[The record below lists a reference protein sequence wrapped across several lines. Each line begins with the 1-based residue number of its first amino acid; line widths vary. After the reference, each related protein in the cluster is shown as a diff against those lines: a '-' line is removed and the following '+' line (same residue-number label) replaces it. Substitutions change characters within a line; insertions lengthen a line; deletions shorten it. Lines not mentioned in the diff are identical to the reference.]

1 MYLAKIEIHGFKSF
15 GDAVKLSIPQGITAV
30 IGPNGSGKS
39 NVADAIRWVL
49 GEQSA
54 KTLRGTKMED
64 IIFAG
69 TEKRKSLG
77 YAEVAMYIKNDDH
90 VLPIEYEEVVIK
102 RRVYRSGESEY
113 FINGSHCR
121 LKDIQEL
128 FMDTGIGKE
137 GYSIIGQGQIDKILS
152 SKPEDRRSL
161 FEEAAGIYKYKVRRL
176 EAEKKLE
183 KERENLLRI
192 HDIMSEIESR
202 LEPLEKEAE
211 KTKSYWKLK
220 DELKEV
226 DINLYIEEVERI
238 KQDTAKLGETLE
250 NIERELKDTNA
261 QKDTILTRQTEC
273 KEKRQELFSELEK
286 LLNHIS
292 QLEKDQ
298 QRQQASIQIS
308 EERISSIHQ
317 LIDQIDKDTKKQ
329 QDYKETMQNE
339 HQVLKVKGTALE
351 LEEATKRERLIKKEA
366 AFEAE
371 QMSLEQKEKNLESSK
386 AEVFDKIHQIDL
398 LKSEIDKQ
406 SSIEEQMDYRY
417 SQLTEAIQTLNSDI
431 THQEVSLQV
440 GRKKEKETKEKLE
453 QAQTAFNKLEE
464 QRKILQDTLT
474 ELERSW
480 HSNAQKKDQAKR
492 QIAWLEQVKND
503 FEGYYQSVKQVL
515 TIKKQEPEK
524 WQGILGITADV
535 IQVPKDYEI
544 AIVTALGGA
553 MQNIVTQTE
562 QDAKA
567 MIQLMKQRNIS
578 KVTFLPLDTI
588 QAFGAVQD
596 IAALRKETGF
606 LGLGSELVTFDN
618 IYGPVVANLLGRI
631 LIVDNMNHAS
641 QIARKYKYRYKIV
654 TLDGEVFHAGG
665 SLSGGASKNNKNN
678 IFSRTRELKELQT
691 LHVQLEEETL
701 VLGQAIKDHE
711 AEKETLR
718 VEWETLYKQCE
729 SLKETEKTII
739 LEIDKGENSLKLTK
753 QSQLQL
759 VEEKLS
765 IEEAK
770 EVAAKG
776 KDEVYDKIKALEET
790 IVMDQESL
798 KALEAELES
807 LKSRREA
814 LRNELTEEK
823 IALSTLVQNRKHIE
837 EQIKNIEHNLS
848 NSDEQHLNIIER
860 KDSLLE
866 DEKKIRLTIE
876 DTHETIKKLGEEIEN
891 SKQSKVDLEKGR
903 VQLEETLSNY
913 EKEIERILERV
924 AKLKEEHY
932 RLTTRKEMVELEEK
946 KQSDNMWEQY
956 ELTYSACLPF
966 KKDMGPIVEM
976 KKLADRLHAQIKVI
990 GHVNVNAVVEFEE
1003 TKTRFE
1009 FLSTQRQDIEKAEAT
1024 LMELIDQLTAQ
1035 MHEIFREQFT
1045 VIAENFSYVFKEL
1058 FGGGMAFL
1066 QLVDEENILE
1076 SGIEIIAKP
1085 PGKKLQNMTL
1095 LSGGER
1101 TLTAIALLFGILKLK
1116 PSPFCVLDEIE
1127 AALDDANVLRF
1138 AEYLGNLSKDTQFI
1152 VITHRKG
1159 TMERADTLYGVT
1171 MQERGVSTVLSIKLE
1186 EATKYLDKKTS

>member
-1 MYLAKIEIHGFKSF
+1 MYLDKIEIHGFKSF
-15 GDAVKLSIPQGITAV
+15 GDAVKLNIPKGITAV

-77 YAEVAMYIKNDDH
+77 YAEVSMCIKNEDH
-90 VLPIEYEEVVIK
+90 VLPIEYSEVVIK

-113 FINGSHCR
+113 FINGSNCR

-161 FEEAAGIYKYKVRRL
+161 FEEAAGIYKYKVRRQ
-176 EAEKKLE
+176 EAERKLE

-220 DELKEV
+220 DELKTI

-238 KQDTAKLGETLE
+238 KEDTKKLNDNLVALGQ
-250 NIERELKDTNA
+250 ELQGANK
-261 QKDTILTRQTEC
+261 QKEEVSIKQVQS
-273 KEKRQELFSELEK
+273 KEKREELFTELEK
-286 LLNHIS
+286 LLGHIS
-292 QLEKDQ
+292 SLEKEQ
-298 QRQQASIQIS
+298 QQQESTIRIN

-317 LIDQIDKDTKKQ
+317 LIEQIDKDTKKQ
-329 QDYKETMQNE
+329 QDYKEMMQNE
-339 HQVLKVKGTALE
+339 HQVLKAKNTALE
-351 LEEATKRERLIKKEA
+351 LEESIKRERLGKKERE
-366 AFEAE
+366 FESG
-371 QMSLEQKEKNLESSK
+371 QKDLELKEKSLESSK
-386 AEVFDKIHQIDL
+386 SEVFDKIHQIDL

-406 SSIEEQMDYRY
+406 SSMEEQMDYRY
-417 SQLTEAIQTLNSDI
+417 SQLSETIQTLNSEI
-431 THQEVSLQV
+431 THQEVNIQV
-440 GRKKEKETKEKLE
+440 QRKKEKETIEALE
-453 QAQTAFNKLEE
+453 TAQVAFNNLENKKKELEE
-464 QRKILQDTLT
+464 QLT
-474 ELERSW
+474 QVERSW
-480 HSNAQKKDQAKR
+480 HTNAQKKEQAKR
-492 QIAWLEQVKND
+492 QISWLEQVKND

-515 TIKKQEPEK
+515 TIKKQDPNRWK
-524 WQGILGITADV
+524 GILGITADV
-535 IQVPKDYEI
+535 IEVPKEYEI

-553 MQNIVTQTE
+553 MQNIVTQRE

-567 MIQLMKQRNIS
+567 MIGLMKQRNIS

-588 QAFGAVQD
+588 QAFGSVQD
-596 IAALRKETGF
+596 IDNLRMEPGF
-606 LGLGSELVTFDN
+606 LGLGSEVVAFDN
-618 IYGPVVANLLGRI
+618 LYKPVIDNLLGRI
-631 LIVDNMNHAS
+631 LIVDDMNHAS
-641 QIARKYKYRYKIV
+641 AIARKYKYRYKIV

-678 IFSRTRELKELQT
+678 IFARTRELKELQEEY
-691 LHVQLEEETL
+691 VQLEQETITL
-701 VLGQAIKDHE
+701 SNTLKKYE

-718 VEWETLYKQCE
+718 TEWEVLYKKCE
-729 SLKETEKTII
+729 ELKEIEKNII

-770 EVAAKG
+770 ETSSKG
-776 KDEVYDKIKALEET
+776 KEAIYDKIKALEET
-790 IVMDQESL
+790 ITVNQEGLKVLELELETLKAQRESL
-798 KALEAELES
+798 
-807 LKSRREA
+807 RD
-814 LRNELTEEK
+814 ELTEEK
-823 IALSTLVQNRKHIE
+823 IGLSTLIQNRKHIE
-837 EQIKNIEHNLS
+837 EQIQALEQNLQ
-848 NSDEQHLNIIER
+848 NTDEQHLGIVER
-860 KDSLLE
+860 KDALLE
-866 DEKKIRLTIE
+866 DEKRIVLSIEEAKEKILELGQAIE
-876 DTHETIKKLGEEIEN
+876 V
-891 SKQSKVDLEKGR
+891 SKQARINLEQSR
-903 VQLEETLSNY
+903 VQLEETLVNLETQVTKITEQISN
-913 EKEIERILERV
+913 
-924 AKLKEEHY
+924 LKEENY
-932 RLTTRKEMVELEEK
+932 RLTTKKEMVELEEK
-946 KQSDNMWEQY
+946 KLSDMMWEQY

-966 KKDMGPIVEM
+966 KKEVGSLSEM
-976 KKLADRLHAQIKVI
+976 KKDSDRLRAQIKVI
-990 GHVNVNAVVEFEE
+990 GHVNVNAVAEFEE
-1003 TKTRFE
+1003 TRTRFE
-1009 FLSTQRQDIEKAEAT
+1009 FLSTQRQDIEKAEVA
-1024 LMELIDQLTAQ
+1024 LMELIDQLTAK
-1035 MHEIFREQFT
+1035 MHEIFREQFS

-1066 QLVDEENILE
+1066 QLVDEDNILE

-1138 AEYLGNLSKDTQFI
+1138 AEYLGSLSKETQFI

>member
-238 KQDTAKLGETLE
+238 KQDTAKLSETLE

-366 AFEAE
+366 AFETE

-678 IFSRTRELKELQT
+678 IFSRTRELKELQA
-691 LHVQLEEETL
+691 LHVQLEEETV

-976 KKLADRLHAQIKVI
+976 KKLADRLRAQIKVI
-990 GHVNVNAVVEFEE
+990 GHVNVNAVVEFDE